1 MAYKDKTAERLAG
14 RIRQRT
20 FRERKAKARGMPT
33 VVDAEIQDSALA
45 LAEWAASKLVV
56 PPGHPLAG
64 QPMVMPDFGIAFIRD
79 ALAHRESLLCVARKN
94 AKSATVAVL
103 VLGLL
108 AGPLRR
114 PGLRIGTVSI
124 TREKAGELLTP
135 MPTDCGS
142 IRPAGA

>member
-79 ALAHRESLLCVARKN
+79 ALAHRRVCFAWLERTPRAPRLPCWCWACWLDHFD
-94 AKSATVAVL
+94 
-103 VLGLL
+103 GL
-108 AGPLRR
+108 
-114 PGLRIGTVSI
+114 
-124 TREKAGELLTP
+124 
-135 MPTDCGS
+135 DCGS
-142 IRPAGA
+142 GPFQSRGKRRESC